1 MEKIPVFA
9 GLDYH
14 QDPVQVCVMDTG
26 GRLLANRS
34 CRNDWRAIRDEAERH
49 GRVVRAA
56 IEACTGAANLAEQ
69 LVEQAGWHVDQA
81 HPGYVSRMKQ
91 GPDKSDFTDARML
104 ADLTRV
110 GYLPRVWL
118 PPQEVRD
125 LRLLVRYRQQLANA
139 RRNAKLRIGA
149 ILREQRSGQGGSHR
163 WTKAWIHWVKEA
175 APMSEQAR
183 WVLLEHFE
191 ELDSLNARLRKVE
204 DRLEELTRDDRVVR
218 RLVKI
223 KGIGPVTAWTLRA
236 MVGRFDRFKSGKQL
250 SRFCGLSPCNASSGA
265 RQADAGLVKAGDP
278 MLRSVLI
285 EAAHGLMRYDPH
297 WQSLATRMREAGKK
311 TSVIAAAVANRWMRR
326 LFHEMQPERWV
337 A

>member
-1 MEKIPVFA
+1 MEKIAVFA

-14 QDPVQVCVMDTG
+14 QDSVQVCVMDEA
-26 GRLLANRS
+26 GRVLTNRS
-34 CRNDWRAIRDEAERH
+34 CRNDWRVIRDEAERH

-56 IEACTGAANLAEQ
+56 IEACTGSANLAEQ
-69 LVEQAGWHVDQA
+69 LVEQAAWSVDQA

-125 LRLLVRYRQQLANA
+125 LRLLVRHRQQLANA
-139 RRNAKLRIGA
+139 RRNAKLRICA
-149 ILREQRSGQGGSHR
+149 ILRDQRTEKGPCNR
-163 WTKAWIHWVKEA
+163 WTKAWMAWAREA

-183 WVLLEHFE
+183 WVVQEHFA
-191 ELDSLNARLRKVE
+191 ELDSLNARVRKVE
-204 DRLEELTRDDRVVR
+204 DRLDEMTREDRIV
-218 RLVKI
+218 LDLMMT
-223 KGIGPVTAWTLRA
+223 KGIGPVTAWTIRA

-250 SRFCGLSPCNASSGA
+250 SRFCGLSPCNASSGT

-278 MLRSVLI
+278 LLRSVLI
-285 EAAHGLMRYDPH
+285 EAAHGLIRYEPH
-297 WQSLATRMREAGKK
+297 WKSLATKMRTAGKK
-311 TSVIAAAVANRWMRR
+311 TNVIVAAVANRWMRR
-326 LFHEMQPERWV
+326 LFHQMQPRQL
-337 A
+337 AA